1 MATYERLPC
10 ESWKE
15 ERSALSPAL
24 MYQRIVTPKPR
35 KRMSERGGGFDY
47 VKMRER
53 SGVSTFDT
61 RSLNSKGKKD
71 NREDGDK
78 INAK

>member
-1 MATYERLPC
+1 MKIR
-10 ESWKE
+10 
-15 ERSALSPAL
+15 
-24 MYQRIVTPKPR
+24 
-35 KRMSERGGGFDY
+35 ERGGGFDY

-53 SGVSTFDT
+53 SGISTFDT
-61 RSLNSKGKKD
+61 GSLNSKGKKD